1 MAERQNLI
9 EVLGSDR
16 RIATDMRV
24 GSVNSESRE
33 IIKDTNLIVFKAIQ
47 NNQIEV

>member
-1 MAERQNLI
+1 MAERHNLI

-33 IIKDTNLIVFKAIQ
+33 IINETNFIVFKPIHD
-47 NNQIEV
+47 NHIEV